1 MMLLVLRLI
10 RGWDRFRDLV
20 ITEYFKWSRIKKQ
33 NKLFVSTYWASASAV
48 TINGSEKKSQN
59 FLRFQGNNF
68 STMEHNNT

>member
-48 TINGSEKKSQN
+48 TINGSEKKKSKL
-59 FLRFQGNNF
+59 FAF
-68 STMEHNNT
+68 SGQ